1 MCRLHDI
8 PLAVGS
14 RQAVR
19 ESVAQALGLGVFAHT
34 NFVPDSRLVVL
45 PIRDLAL
52 STHLHVICLA
62 ERLSAPLIAGL
73 LGVVEDLKRLVMQPT
88 TMKSEQQYLLPDRRH
103 FRRAAPL
110 VTLALSGCRGFPAG
124 CSISDADMHLP
135 RHVGPFVGWLW
146 SAGG

>member
-1 MCRLHDI
+1 MEAKPSMCRLHDI

-19 ESVAQALGLGVFAHT
+19 ESVAQALGLGVFAQT
-34 NFVPDSRLVVL
+34 TFVPDSRLVVL

-110 VTLALSGCRGFPAG
+110 VTTR
-124 CSISDADMHLP
+124 
-135 RHVGPFVGWLW
+135 
-146 SAGG
+146 